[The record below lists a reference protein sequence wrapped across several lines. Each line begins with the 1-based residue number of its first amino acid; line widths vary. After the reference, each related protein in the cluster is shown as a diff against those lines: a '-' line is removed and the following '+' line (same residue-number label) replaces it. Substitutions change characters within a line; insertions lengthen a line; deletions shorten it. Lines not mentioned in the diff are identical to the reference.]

1 MSVPNNADTSRP
13 DTHADDADQLAREV
27 SVWLSLDQHREWLH
41 ALENIRAVPM
51 RALFVARVFADYAPA
66 ARASGHPG
74 VWVTYA
80 QLTRHTH
87 MRRERLAEALAWL
100 RDAGWLVVVRGGER
114 RRTYYGLAVP
124 NTASGSAGGTRPAV
138 ARSGSDGR
146 TSSGSDGRTSSG
158 SDGGTTNVIER
169 PLTSEEEERTR
180 ARDQGKPAGD
190 QAGDRSAGP
199 DQKRNQTP
207 DQTGPAEPDAGPEAE
222 PGRTSPAAR
231 LAAAAGLTEAEVNRL
246 VAYVRRTRPDVR
258 RPYGYLRT
266 LHKAG
271 DLHELVEDARLA
283 ARPAASASGAREEA
297 EDCHHGTPNGTYRRA
312 DGTLACPFCRRAED
326 RQQRDQQHQEQEQQ
340 EQQRDVWAELS
351 KLFNRPPVDEQRP
364 PVDEQPVT
372 TTVLQAESCPDCG
385 VYLDPDGTCF
395 VCAMGRMSA

>member
-1 MSVPNNADTSRP
+1 MSVPNTHDTDHADTPTS
-13 DTHADDADQLAREV
+13 DAVAREAA
-27 SVWLSLDQHREWLH
+27 VWLSLDQHRAWLH
-41 ALENIRAVPM
+41 ALEADTSVPV
-51 RALFVARVFADYAPA
+51 RPLFVARIFADYAPA

-74 VWVTYA
+74 VWVTTR
-80 QLTRHTH
+80 QLRQHTH
-87 MRRERLAEALAWL
+87 MTPRRLVEALAWL
-100 RDAGWLVVVRGGER
+100 RDHGWLVVARGGPR
-114 RRTYYGLAVP
+114 QRTYYGLAVP
-124 NTASGSAGGTRPAV
+124 DQAPADTPADTPASVTPVGSSSVTDGG
-138 ARSGSDGR
+138 S
-146 TSSGSDGRTSSG
+146 SSG
-158 SDGGTTNVIER
+158 SDGGSRNVIER